1 MGRAITCQE
10 LNAYRRIPVFL
21 NVVFSSCSF
30 TEIGKEP
37 EAVNY
42 KQIGWVKMTLGEG
55 EGKKAEE
62 KSGRRN
68 RGGGGGGGKLRG
80 YCRPVL

>member
-21 NVVFSSCSF
+21 NVFSLLVPSLKLEKNQKQLTTNRSM
-30 TEIGKEP
+30 GKNDVGGRGREKGGGEEWEEEP
-37 EAVNY
+37 
-42 KQIGWVKMTLGEG
+42 
-55 EGKKAEE
+55 
-62 KSGRRN
+62 R
-68 RGGGGGGGKLRG
+68 GGGGGKLRG

>member
-21 NVVFSSCSF
+21 NVFSLLVPSLKL
-30 TEIGKEP
+30 EK
-37 EAVNY
+37 NQ
-42 KQIGWVKMTLGEG
+42 KQLTTNRLIVKMTLGEG

-62 KSGRRN
+62 GSGRRN
-68 RGGGGGGGKLRG
+68 RGRG
-80 YCRPVL
+80 R